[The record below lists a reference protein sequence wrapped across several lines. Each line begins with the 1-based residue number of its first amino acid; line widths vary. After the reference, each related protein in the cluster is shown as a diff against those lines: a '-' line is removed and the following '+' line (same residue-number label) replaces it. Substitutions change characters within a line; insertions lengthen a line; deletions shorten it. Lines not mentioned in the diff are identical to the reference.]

1 MNAKLPRGVRNA
13 NPGNIDRTK
22 TVWQGED
29 RSASAVARESR
40 FAVFD
45 SPEYGFR
52 ALVKTLLTY
61 QRKHGLRTVRGIINR
76 WAPPVENDTGAYARQ
91 VATALGVD
99 VDQRINVEAPAT
111 AFQLA
116 KAIAKH
122 ENGGNFWGDAVIWDG
137 VELAGIAR

>member
-29 RSASAVARESR
+29 RSASAVERESR

>member
-1 MNAKLPRGVRNA
+1 MSRPRGVRNN
-13 NPGNIDRTK
+13 NPGNIDRTS

-29 RSASAVARESR
+29 RSASALARESR

-45 SPEYGFR
+45 TPEYGFR

>member
-1 MNAKLPRGVRNA
+1 MAPPRGVRNN
-13 NPGNIDRTK
+13 NPGNIDRTG
-22 TVWQGED
+22 VAWQGED
-29 RSASAVARESR
+29 RTAAVRAREAR

-45 SPEYGFR
+45 TPEYGFR

-91 VATALGVD
+91 VAAALGVD

-116 KAIAKH
+116 KSIAKH